1 MEADLPVYV
10 PFLSGCRYVLEQM
23 KASFNG
29 MTLETNR
36 EALLLSLIRG
46 NAAYH
51 GQHLREVGGMVKLGR
66 RVITTGGGARIRGY
80 MEVKRRWTG
89 DFEYEYQ
96 DQSSLLG
103 AAMLAH
109 QRGGPARACFSWWHV
124 ELSERKPIMPV
135 VPMQQI
141 LKHAF
146 DNRYGVGAFNIV
158 DWVTMDAVLSA
169 AAETSSPV
177 IVQVSVKTVK
187 VMGAKLIRV
196 MFEEMAGRVPIPA
209 TLHLDH
215 CPDRKVIE
223 ECVAAGWNSVLFDAS
238 KLTYEDNM
246 AQTKEVV
253 QFAHQY
259 GVAVEGELEAV
270 KGVEDGVGDEYGG
283 AVVALDK
290 AVAFIRETGIDS
302 FAPAIG
308 TAHGLYKGKP
318 KINFQRVSEIME
330 AEPIPLVVHGGTG
343 LSDETFHELIRRG
356 TPKINISTQLKITLA
371 DSYRTYLEEHP
382 TEYDPLKLLGAV
394 KKKLV
399 ARIESFMR
407 IFGSE
412 GKAA

>member
-1 MEADLPVYV
+1 
-10 PFLSGCRYVLEQM
+10 
-23 KASFNG
+23 
-29 MTLETNR
+29 
-36 EALLLSLIRG
+36 
-46 NAAYH
+46 
-51 GQHLREVGGMVKLGR
+51 
-66 RVITTGGGARIRGY
+66 
-80 MEVKRRWTG
+80 
-89 DFEYEYQ
+89 
-96 DQSSLLG
+96 
-103 AAMLAH
+103 
-109 QRGGPARACFSWWHV
+109 
-124 ELSERKPIMPV
+124 MPV

-146 DNRYGVGAFNIV
+146 ENRYGVGAFNIV
-158 DWVTMDAVLSA
+158 NDLTMDAVLTA
-169 AAETSSPV
+169 AAETKSPV

-187 VMGAKLIRV
+187 VTGAKLIRL

-246 AQTKEVV
+246 AQTREVV
-253 QFAHQY
+253 ALAHRH

-270 KGVEDGVGDEYGG
+270 KGVEDGIGDEYGG

-290 AVAFIRETGIDS
+290 AVAFIRETGIDC

-308 TAHGLYKGKP
+308 TAHGLYKGTP
-318 KINFQRVSEIME
+318 HINFSRVSEIVA
-330 AEPIPLVVHGGTG
+330 AEPVPLVVHGGTG
-343 LSDETFHELIRRG
+343 LSEETFRDLIRRG
-356 TPKINISTQLKITLA
+356 APKVNISTQLKITMA
-371 DSYRTYLEEHP
+371 DAFREYLQAKP

-394 KKKLV
+394 KKRV
-399 ARIESFMR
+399 TEEVVHYMR

>member
-1 MEADLPVYV
+1 
-10 PFLSGCRYVLEQM
+10 
-23 KASFNG
+23 
-29 MTLETNR
+29 
-36 EALLLSLIRG
+36 
-46 NAAYH
+46 
-51 GQHLREVGGMVKLGR
+51 
-66 RVITTGGGARIRGY
+66 
-80 MEVKRRWTG
+80 
-89 DFEYEYQ
+89 
-96 DQSSLLG
+96 
-103 AAMLAH
+103 
-109 QRGGPARACFSWWHV
+109 
-124 ELSERKPIMPV
+124 MPV
-135 VPMQQI
+135 VAMQQI

-158 DWVTMDAVLSA
+158 DWVTMDAVLTA

-196 MFEEMAGRVPIPA
+196 MFEEMASRAPIPA

-246 AQTKEVV
+246 AQTREVV
-253 QFAHQY
+253 QLAHQH

-318 KINFQRVSEIME
+318 KINFQRISEIME
-330 AEPIPLVVHGGTG
+330 AAPIPLVVHGGTG

-356 TPKINISTQLKITLA
+356 APKINISTQLKITLA
-371 DSYRTYLEEHP
+371 DGYRTYLEEHP

-399 ARIESFMR
+399 ARIESFMH

-412 GKAA
+412 GKAV